1 VIEKVKALRADGAT
15 VPEIMRLPSLARPVS
30 IGHLG
35 AERKLRR
42 LARFD
47 GLTMGIC
54 DECGERLIEIDFYGE
69 RLTGCVECNKWG
81 RIGDK
86 NRVLELKE
94 DDLSAVMERPRT

>member
-1 VIEKVKALRADGAT
+1 MSRKSCGV
-15 VPEIMRLPSLARPVS
+15 PSLARPES

-35 AERKLRR
+35 AEPKLRR

-69 RLTGCVECNKWG
+69 RLTVCVECNKWG

-86 NRVLELKE
+86 NRVLELK
-94 DDLSAVMERPRT
+94 DLSAVRERPRT